1 MLFRSNGR
9 GNPWVN
15 HIAALGT
22 EKHPLL
28 MVGAHEIAAASAE
41 TVGLIPSEKV
51 MGGNPGK
58 GGVLGLRCP
67 ENADILIGVADKGN
81 GRRLLKDKRG
91 RIRVR
96 QEIFVVIY
104 GKQIVENTF
113 VRGRGGRPGRTFY
126 VGFKFL

>member
-1 MLFRSNGR
+1 
-9 GNPWVN
+9 
-15 HIAALGT
+15 
-22 EKHPLL
+22 

-126 VGFKFL
+126 AGFEFL